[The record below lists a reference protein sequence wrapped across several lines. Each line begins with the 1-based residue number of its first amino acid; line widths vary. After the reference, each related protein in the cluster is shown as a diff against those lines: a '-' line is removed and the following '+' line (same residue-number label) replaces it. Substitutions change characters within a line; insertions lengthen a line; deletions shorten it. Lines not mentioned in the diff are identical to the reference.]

1 MPGYR
6 LATGNL
12 WVGLGMVS
20 VRHGAVRP
28 IQYQIR
34 CQFWVRGL
42 LQRSQITVKSLPIG
56 MGPQTPMIC
65 PSDIVSSSS
74 SSDLPATI
82 FPKMRALCQLRSI
95 VCMECS
101 TLERGRA
108 GLAARQW
115 PPRAVCGLGSPGSQG
130 HRRPSGL
137 YSLSFCCKF

>member
-28 IQYQIR
+28 IQYQIC

-65 PSDIVSSSS
+65 PSDIVCSSS

-82 FPKMRALCQLRSI
+82 FPKMHALCQLRSI

-115 PPRAVCGLGSPGSQG
+115 PPRAVCELGFPGSQG